1 MGIHYIIDDFKGCGK
16 YVPVFPADAISEG
29 DPIFVIDKGI
39 CIDCG
44 SCDDVCPV
52 DATKWDTTA

>member
-29 DPIFVIDKGI
+29 DPIFVIERKSASI
-39 CIDCG
+39 
-44 SCDDVCPV
+44 VVPV
-52 DATKWDTTA
+52 MMSVR